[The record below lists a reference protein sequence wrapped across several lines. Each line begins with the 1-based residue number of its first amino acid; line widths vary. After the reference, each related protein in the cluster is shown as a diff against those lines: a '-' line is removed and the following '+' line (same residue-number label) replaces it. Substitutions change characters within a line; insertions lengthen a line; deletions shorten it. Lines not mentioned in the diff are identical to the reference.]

1 LPESAVTQA
10 SRASV
15 HREGAQEVLKEHK
28 DKAALCV
35 NPALLAAQ
43 EAAPGSPR
51 FTRAVCVS
59 IAVCVL
65 AVVAAAAM
73 QPGGKTNTYTPA
85 PPRQGATSGFWGMGR
100 KAKAAAPATQAP
112 PDRTK
117 AHKRVQKQAAE
128 TGKMIAK
135 RREEPH
141 PLAEGS
147 ALAQGQAAADGK
159 REGKLHHKQASPEV
173 PPKKRGFGVGR
184 FLRKVLFLSSPDV
197 K

>member
-1 LPESAVTQA
+1 MRKACPMGTKALPESAVTQA

-100 KAKAAAPATQAP
+100 KAKAAAPATVC
-112 PDRTK
+112 R
-117 AHKRVQKQAAE
+117 
-128 TGKMIAK
+128 
-135 RREEPH
+135 
-141 PLAEGS
+141 AEGPWFVGAGRRLRVS
-147 ALAQGQAAADGK
+147 K
-159 REGKLHHKQASPEV
+159 KHEGRNLTFV
-173 PPKKRGFGVGR
+173 P
-184 FLRKVLFLSSPDV
+184 RKVGEALPTTISTV
-197 K
+197 